1 MRILLI
7 EDHPIV
13 RTACRLMLQ
22 AKQGV
27 EVAEATTAASGLD
40 MAGSFLPDL
49 ILLDLR
55 LPDGN
60 GLDLL
65 ATLISA
71 QPDRKI
77 IVFSMYED
85 PAIASRTLEAGARG
99 YITKN
104 DNPDVILQAID
115 KVSDGGIFLTPGM
128 AEQIAVMMA
137 GLDGDPLQS
146 LSPRERQVLELLGRG
161 KTLVE
166 IAEELNLSYRTSAYA
181 AAQIKVKLQIPSTA
195 ALIKWAVDHLPPPP
209 GIR

>member
-22 AKQGV
+22 ARPGV

-40 MAGSFLPDL
+40 MAGTFSPDL
-49 ILLDLR
+49 VLLDLR

-65 ATLISA
+65 ATLIST
-71 QPDRKI
+71 QPNQKI

-85 PAIASRTLEAGARG
+85 PAIARRALEAGARG

-104 DNPDVILQAID
+104 DNPDVILEAID
-115 KVSDGGIFLTPGM
+115 RVGDGGIFLAPSM
-128 AEQIAVMMA
+128 ADKIAEMMA
-137 GLDGDPLQS
+137 GLDGDPLRG

-161 KTLVE
+161 RTLAE
-166 IAEELNLSYRTSAYA
+166 IAEELSLSYRLSAYA
-181 AAQIKVKLQIPSTA
+181 ASQIKVKLQIPSTA
-195 ALIKWAVDHLPPPP
+195 ALIKWATDHLPPPP
-209 GIR
+209 GIG

>member
-7 EDHPIV
+7 DDHPIV

-40 MAGSFLPDL
+40 MAGSFSPDL

-65 ATLISA
+65 ATLIST

-77 IVFSMYED
+77 IVFSMYEY
-85 PAIASRTLEAGARG
+85 PAIASRALEAGASG

-115 KVSDGGIFLTPGM
+115 KVGDGGIFLTPGM
-128 AEQIAVMMA
+128 AEQIAVMTA
-137 GLDGDPLQS
+137 GLEGDPLRS

-161 KTLVE
+161 RTLAE
-166 IAEELNLSYRTSAYA
+166 IADELNLSYRLSAYA
-181 AAQIKVKLQIPSTA
+181 AAQIKVKLQIPTTA
-195 ALIKWAVDHLPPPP
+195 ALIKWAVDHLQPPP
-209 GIR
+209 GIT

>member
-22 AKQGV
+22 ARPGV

-40 MAGSFLPDL
+40 MAGTFSPDL
-49 ILLDLR
+49 VLLDLR

-65 ATLISA
+65 ATLIST
-71 QPDRKI
+71 QPNQKI

-85 PAIASRTLEAGARG
+85 PAIARRALEAGARG

-104 DNPDVILQAID
+104 DNPDVILEAID
-115 KVSDGGIFLTPGM
+115 RVGDGGIFLAPGM
-128 AEQIAVMMA
+128 ADKIAEMMA
-137 GLDGDPLQS
+137 GLDGDPLRS

-161 KTLVE
+161 RTLG
-166 IAEELNLSYRTSAYA
+166 YRLSAYA
-181 AAQIKVKLQIPSTA
+181 ASQIKVKLQIPSTA
-195 ALIKWAVDHLPPPP
+195 ALIKWATDHLPPPP
-209 GIR
+209 GIS

>member
-7 EDHPIV
+7 DDHPIV

-40 MAGSFLPDL
+40 MAGSFSPDL

-65 ATLISA
+65 ATLIST

-85 PAIASRTLEAGARG
+85 PAIASRALEAGASG

-115 KVSDGGIFLTPGM
+115 KVGDGGIFLTPGM
-128 AEQIAVMMA
+128 AEQIAVMTA
-137 GLDGDPLQS
+137 GLEGDPLRS

-161 KTLVE
+161 RTLAE
-166 IAEELNLSYRTSAYA
+166 IADELNLSYRLSAYA
-181 AAQIKVKLQIPSTA
+181 AAQIKVKLQIPTTA
-195 ALIKWAVDHLPPPP
+195 ALIKWAVDHLQPPP
-209 GIR
+209 GIT

>member
-13 RTACRLMLQ
+13 RTACRLILQ

-40 MAGSFLPDL
+40 LARSFSPDV

-71 QPDRKI
+71 QPNRKVV
-77 IVFSMYED
+77 VFSMYED
-85 PAIASRTLEAGARG
+85 PAIASRAMEAGARG

-115 KVSDGGIFLTPGM
+115 KVGDDGIFLTPGM
-128 AEQIAVMMA
+128 AEKIAVMTA
-137 GLDGDPLQS
+137 GVDGDPLQS
-146 LSPRERQVLELLGRG
+146 LSSRERQVLELLGRSR
-161 KTLVE
+161 TLTE
-166 IAEELNLSYRTSAYA
+166 IADGLNLSYRMSAYA
-181 AAQIKVKLQIPSTA
+181 AAQIKLKLHIPSTA

-209 GIR
+209 GIG

>member
-7 EDHPIV
+7 DDHPIV
-13 RTACRLMLQ
+13 RTACRLILQ
-22 AKQGV
+22 AREGV

-40 MAGSFLPDL
+40 MAGIFSPDL

-77 IVFSMYED
+77 VVFSMYED
-85 PAIASRTLEAGARG
+85 PAIAWRALEAGARG

-115 KVSDGGIFLTPGM
+115 KISDGGIFLAPGM
-128 AEQIAVMMA
+128 AEQIAVMTA
-137 GLDGDPLQS
+137 GLNDDPLQS

-161 KTLVE
+161 RTLTQ
-166 IAEELNLSYRTSAYA
+166 IADELNLSYRLSASA

-195 ALIKWAVDHLPPPP
+195 ALIKWAVDHLPPRPAT
-209 GIR
+209 G